1 MKRKLICVLLLFCL
15 LGLISGC
22 SSQSKADDSDTNI
35 PSLVVEL
42 DSTPAKN
49 SVPVTTTPGNS
60 REPTSE
66 PTPQPTPE
74 PTPQPTPEPTPEPTP
89 QPTPEPTPE
98 PTPQPTPEPTPQPT
112 PEPTPQPTPE
122 PTPQPTPEPT
132 PQPTP
137 EPTPQPTP
145 EPTPQPTPQPTNN
158 PAVREYVLN
167 KNTMKFHYPS
177 CNSVKDIKDENR
189 WDYTGTREEIIDMG
203 YDPCKR
209 CHP

>member
-1 MKRKLICVLLLFCL
+1 MKRKLIHVLLLFCL

-22 SSQSKADDSDTNI
+22 SGQSKVDDSKTNS
-35 PSLVVEL
+35 PQRVVDL
-42 DSTPAKN
+42 DSTPAMTA
-49 SVPVTTTPGNS
+49 VPATTTPGNS
-60 REPTSE
+60 PVSTSE
-66 PTPQPTPE
+66 PTQLPTHEPSPQPTPE

-89 QPTPEPTPE
+89 QPT
-98 PTPQPTPEPTPQPT
+98 
-112 PEPTPQPTPE
+112 
-122 PTPQPTPEPT
+122 
-132 PQPTP
+132 
-137 EPTPQPTP
+137 
-145 EPTPQPTPQPTNN
+145 NN
-158 PAVREYVLN
+158 PAVCEYVLN

>member
-22 SSQSKADDSDTNI
+22 SGQSKADDSETNTPPQI
-35 PSLVVEL
+35 VDL
-42 DSTPAKN
+42 DSTSAMTAVPA
-49 SVPVTTTPGNS
+49 TTTPGNS
-60 REPTSE
+60 LEPTSE

-74 PTPQPTPEPTPEPTP
+74 PM
-89 QPTPEPTPE
+89 
-98 PTPQPTPEPTPQPT
+98 
-112 PEPTPQPTPE
+112 PQPTPE

-145 EPTPQPTPQPTNN
+145 EPTPQPTPQPTPEPTPQPTPEPTPQHTPEPTPEPTPQPTND
-158 PAVREYVLN
+158 PPVRAYVLN

-177 CNSVKDIKDENR
+177 CSSVKDIKDENR
-189 WDYTGTREEIIDMG
+189 WDYTGTREDIIDMG

-209 CHP
+209 CNP

>member
-22 SSQSKADDSDTNI
+22 SSQSKADDSERNI
-35 PSLVVEL
+35 ASQVVDL
-42 DSTPAKN
+42 DSTPATI
-49 SVPVTTTPGNS
+49 SVPATVTPGNS
-60 REPTSE
+60 REPTSEPTPE

-89 QPTPEPTPE
+89 QPTPEPTPQ
-98 PTPQPTPEPTPQPT
+98 PTPQPTPE
-112 PEPTPQPTPE
+112 
-122 PTPQPTPEPT
+122 
-132 PQPTP
+132 
-137 EPTPQPTP
+137 
-145 EPTPQPTPQPTNN
+145 PTPQPTNN